1 MPTYTFL
8 NKETGKS
15 WDQMMS
21 ISESEKFLKDNPNI
35 HKVPTAI
42 NMVRSVMGQK
52 SMRNDQGWKENM
64 SKRISKI
71 HSHKQRIETIQKDHN
86 IPMEILIDCC
96 FNPNIKFLLPKL
108 ISG

>member
-52 SMRNDQGWKENM
+52 SMRNDQGWKDM
-64 SKRISKI
+64 LK
-71 HSHKQRIETIQKDHN
+71 TIKKGSGAGN
-86 IPMEILIDCC
+86 TIDV
-96 FNPNIKFLLPKL
+96 
-108 ISG
+108 

>member
-35 HKVPTAI
+35 QKVPTAI

-64 SKRISKI
+64 SRIADAHSSSNLATQYGDKSEKAFKTREAVNKWKRRRAADTSK
-71 HSHKQRIETIQKDHN
+71 
-86 IPMEILIDCC
+86 
-96 FNPNIKFLLPKL
+96 
-108 ISG
+108 